1 MSVRIAHSPLVL
13 GQRRRGSVER
23 LSGNSQC
30 GSDVASFGGAKRPKW
45 CSLAPFRT
53 LAGPCNGAYSEF
65 PDSLWKGNSPKFVCR
80 ILYNPGPMRTLRR
93 IPDVGRH
100 TSRH

>member
-1 MSVRIAHSPLVL
+1 MRRNGVSGPILVSLERPRLPYL
-13 GQRRRGSVER
+13 GIIRQFLER

-65 PDSLWKGNSPKFVCR
+65 PDSLSSS
-80 ILYNPGPMRTLRR
+80 TLS
-93 IPDVGRH
+93 IQAA
-100 TSRH
+100 